1 MLRNVG
7 LSETTIGF
15 AARVSEP
22 RESKF
27 TKIRQKVSIY
37 MKLVNHFSH
46 MLHAS
51 DSATTTVESDKDTS
65 KFPAIWRW
73 TPVAIV
79 AALVILSAI
88 LGAPN
93 KGHDEVDWLS
103 RLANSGD
110 DGAQLQ
116 LGLAYRDGRYGL
128 KPDAKT
134 GLYWLKR
141 SAAGGNAYAEKA
153 IGSAYANGQ
162 GIHQS
167 IQLAEQWYRK
177 AIRDGDRNARVLLAD
192 MLIKSGQTS
201 DANRLLM

>member
-1 MLRNVG
+1 
-7 LSETTIGF
+7 
-15 AARVSEP
+15 
-22 RESKF
+22 
-27 TKIRQKVSIY
+27 
-37 MKLVNHFSH
+37 MKLVNNFNQ

-51 DSATTTVESDKDTS
+51 DAATTSVESDKNTRKS
-65 KFPAIWRW
+65 PTIWRW
-73 TPVAIV
+73 APVAVV
-79 AALVILSAI
+79 AAVLSLAAV

-93 KGHDEVDWLS
+93 KGRDEVDWLS

-141 SAAGGNAYAEKA
+141 SAAAGNAYAEKA

-167 IQLAEQWYRK
+167 TQLAEQWYRK

-192 MLIKSGQTS
+192 MLIKSGQTG

>member
-1 MLRNVG
+1 
-7 LSETTIGF
+7 
-15 AARVSEP
+15 
-22 RESKF
+22 
-27 TKIRQKVSIY
+27 
-37 MKLVNHFSH
+37 MKLVNNFNQ
-46 MLHAS
+46 MLHAA
-51 DSATTTVESDKDTS
+51 DATAVSAENGNNTRKSL
-65 KFPAIWRW
+65 AIWRW
-73 TPVAIV
+73 APVAVV
-79 AALVILSAI
+79 ATVVILAAA

-93 KGHDEVDWLS
+93 KGRNEVDWLS
-103 RLANSGD
+103 RLANAGD

-192 MLIKSGQTS
+192 MLIKSGQTG